1 MRKRITQE
9 LSVIYRMKRML
20 MMATTA
26 AMIEQFNKN
35 NILILEELGYEV
47 HVLGNFDKGNP
58 ISDERLEEFKKWL
71 GEHHG
76 KWFNYSATRSP
87 IDLKNNIRAYRT
99 TVELIKEY
107 GYSFIHCHT
116 PLGSVIAR
124 LAGHRMGVKV
134 IYTAHGFHFYKG
146 APLKNWLLYYPVE
159 KFLSRW
165 TDLLI
170 TITKEDYERALRKF
184 SAKRMMY
191 VPGVGIDINKI
202 EQVKC
207 DRVKTRQNIGISNET
222 ILIISVGE
230 LNNNK
235 NHIVMINAVEKI
247 VNSMKNDIDLRYI
260 IVGKGELQ
268 KKLQSEIEKKA
279 LNNYI
284 QLLGY
289 RDDVIQ
295 LEKAADLFVLP
306 SKREGLSLALM
317 EAMACHIP
325 VICSRIRGSV
335 DLISDDRL
343 SFDLSE
349 PQKLAGKILNIID
362 DRQLQLDY
370 SNLLEYDKRNV
381 GRIMR
386 KIYNGF

>member
-1 MRKRITQE
+1 
-9 LSVIYRMKRML
+9 MKRML